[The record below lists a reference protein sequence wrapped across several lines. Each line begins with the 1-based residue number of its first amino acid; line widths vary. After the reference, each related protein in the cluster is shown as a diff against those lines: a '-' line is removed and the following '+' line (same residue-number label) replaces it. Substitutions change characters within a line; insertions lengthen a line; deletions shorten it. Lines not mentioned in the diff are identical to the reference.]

1 MPQLD
6 TLTYLSQLFW
16 VFIIFA
22 VFYAMVVR
30 HILPALSTAIKV
42 RKKKL
47 QANST
52 LISSLETEELETAS
66 SYETIL
72 MNSLAESRS
81 LLTKTTDSAT
91 EWLKVTSSQ
100 TNASELRESNEEYV
114 KALGALTGKKF
125 LVKNL
130 YS

>member
-81 LLTKTTDSAT
+81 LLTKTTESAT
-91 EWLKVTSSQ
+91 EWLKVTSSE
-100 TNASELRESNEEYV
+100 TNASDLKESNEEYV
-114 KALGALTGKKF
+114 MALGALTGKKF